1 MTYLS
6 TLGELALGSRFKA
19 LSDAL
24 YDAADTVYR
33 ARGSKLQGRW
43 FPVLRLL
50 HDRGPTAVTEVAAA
64 IGQTHSAVSQL
75 SARLAREGLVRH
87 AADRS
92 DGRRRVLALTPKGE
106 AALRE
111 LKPVWHEI
119 RAAVA
124 EWIDG
129 DLMAALARFEARL
142 AQQPIADAILARCA
156 ERDRTAVR
164 VVPFEPA
171 LREHFY
177 RLNADW
183 LRKYFYLEEID
194 HAVLSEPE
202 KEILEPGGAILFA
215 LVHDEVAGTCALK
228 RESPGVYELTK
239 TAVDERYQGLGLG
252 RRLMEAAIA
261 EFRSRKGRTLFLESS
276 TKLTPALRLY
286 ESMGFEHQP
295 TPKPDSHYQRSDV
308 YMIWKAPKAAAPRTA
323 KPARR
328 KARAGQGPG

>member
-1 MTYLS
+1 MTGLAEWR
-6 TLGELALGSRFKA
+6 ELALGSRFKA

-50 HDRGPTAVTEVAAA
+50 HDRGPSAVTEVAAA

-75 SARLAREGLVRH
+75 SARLARAGFVRQ
-87 AADRS
+87 ASDRD

-119 RAAVA
+119 RATVA

-129 DLMAALARFEARL
+129 DLLDALARFEARL
-142 AQQPIADAILARCA
+142 AQQSIADAILARCA

-164 VVPFEPA
+164 IVPFEPG

-183 LRKYFYLEEID
+183 LRRWFYLEAID

-202 KEILEPGGAILFA
+202 REILEPGGAIFFV

-228 RESPGVYELTK
+228 HDSPGVYELTK
-239 TAVDERYQGLGLG
+239 MAVDERYRGLGLG
-252 RRLMEAAIA
+252 RRLLEAAIA
-261 EFRSRKGRTLFLESS
+261 EFQSRQGTTLFLESS
-276 TKLTPALRLY
+276 TKLAPALRLY

-295 TPKPDSHYQRSDV
+295 TLKADSHYQRSDV
-308 YMIWKAPKAAAPRTA
+308 YMIWRAPKGTKRRSA
-323 KPARR
+323 KPAGR
-328 KARAGQGPG
+328 KARAA